1 MATKVDFACKW
12 SPLGGDTMVPRAPCP
27 SINSHYRPL
36 LSPWAFS
43 SRRLVR
49 PLLAGAG
56 PLWSGSVVGGSF
68 RRFASALLL
77 LSCGGCHLLLC
88 DRSLVAAATSA
99 CVCGGCHLRSARTT
113 STGPQAVVSC
123 ALLSRVQVRLA
134 RTTCRGYQV
143 RRRSSTT
150 QAGTGAAQARRT
162 TSWRPQVAFRS
173 DAFSCVSLSR
183 AQVR

>member
-1 MATKVDFACKW
+1 MVGTLWCLERRVH
-12 SPLGGDTMVPRAPCP
+12 PLIPTTGLFFRRG
-27 SINSHYRPL
+27 
-36 LSPWAFS
+36 LSARGAS
-43 SRRLVR
+43 SG
-49 PLLAGAG
+49 PLLARAG
-56 PLWSGSVVGGSF
+56 SLWSGSVVGGVVL
-68 RRFASALLL
+68 ALCS

-88 DRSLVAAATSA
+88 DRLLVAAATSA
-99 CVCGGCHLRSARTT
+99 CVRGGCHLRPVRTT
-113 STGPQAVVSC
+113 STGLQAVVSC

>member
-1 MATKVDFACKW
+1 MRGADDVSMATKVDFACKW

-56 PLWSGSVVGGSF
+56 SLWSGSVVGGVVL
-68 RRFASALLL
+68 ALCS

-88 DRSLVAAATSA
+88 DRLLVAAATSA
-99 CVCGGCHLRSARTT
+99 CVRGGCHFRPARTT

-123 ALLSRVQVRLA
+123 ALLSCAQARL
-134 RTTCRGYQV
+134 RGERAGGTQV
-143 RRRSSTT
+143 RRRRPTA
-150 QAGTGAAQARRT
+150 QAGSVGVQ
-162 TSWRPQVAFRS
+162 
-173 DAFSCVSLSR
+173 D
-183 AQVR
+183 